1 MEHKRKKY
9 LRRSSQRTWKRST
22 MPNGSCGA
30 ARSCGLEV
38 WTESRRRYGPGREV
52 GAVMGVGAEGFKTWG
67 GDLDALLNFLSSLSN
82 PQNVFFWKIILVPG
96 MSESFNSSWRNVSI
110 CPPAPFFLAFFPPL
124 HLKMLLLPIYLL
136 CKKCLFL
143 YFLYVDRWN
152 GPFSCSLSLL
162 LSKLSQSLIPCRW
175 M

>member
-1 MEHKRKKY
+1 M
-9 LRRSSQRTWKRST
+9 RR
-22 MPNGSCGA
+22 GSCAA

-38 WTESRRRYGPGREV
+38 WTESKRRYAPAREV
-52 GAVMGVGAEGFKTWG
+52 GAVMGGGGAEGSGTWAG
-67 GDLDALLNFLSSLSN
+67 GLNALLNFLSSLPN
-82 PQNVFFWKIILVPG
+82 PQNLLFWKIIPVPG
-96 MSESFNSSWRNVSI
+96 MSEGFNWWWRNVYMPLSS
-110 CPPAPFFLAFFPPL
+110 FFPSFPPL